1 VIRSTVL
8 VVGGEAVDA
17 GVGPAVCELARRTR
31 TGVLNTWRA
40 KGLFRFDD
48 PAHLGTIGLQ
58 RDDLVLAGVA
68 GEQRS
73 FERVVLCGVAD
84 GELPDHLTGG
94 LPADAEVVSP
104 GDVAALHLDVRDD
117 WLPRPPLYDALASV
131 CGPRYLVDD
140 VPLSPVRAAGDLAAW
155 LPAGAVV
162 TADAGAPGFWLG
174 RTFPTRTPQTVLLPA
189 RPDPQFTTRV
199 VASASAGCVVVRG
212 PGAPVAERDEV
223 DAAPGCAVGRGGA
236 GARWV
241 VVERWLPDGPRLS
254 PAARVAQLDAV
265 VAAGGGVVEVGVDL
279 DDVGA
284 LEEVAGPVVVWG
296 GPATGWGA
304 A

>member
-1 VIRSTVL
+1 MIRSTVL

-73 FERVVLCGVAD
+73 FERVVVCGVAD
-84 GELPDHLTGG
+84 GELPDQLTGG

-140 VPLSPVRAAGDLAAW
+140 VPLSPVRAAGERRGPSGSHRSTTTQRAPAPPRPTAHPGAASTSSRS
-155 LPAGAVV
+155 A
-162 TADAGAPGFWLG
+162 TGAPGPRTTTQPADALATTLVVNCGSG
-174 RTFPTRTPQTVLLPA
+174 RAGSRTVCGVRVGKV
-189 RPDPQFTTRV
+189 RPSQN
-199 VASASAGCVVVRG
+199 
-212 PGAPVAERDEV
+212 PGAPASAVTTAPAGSH
-223 DAAPGCAVGRGGA
+223 AAR
-236 GARWV
+236 
-241 VVERWLPDGPRLS
+241 S
-254 PAARVAQLDAV
+254 PAAR
-265 VAAGGGVVEVGVDL
+265 
-279 DDVGA
+279 
-284 LEEVAGPVVVWG
+284 
-296 GPATGWGA
+296 TGDSGTSSTR
-304 A
+304 